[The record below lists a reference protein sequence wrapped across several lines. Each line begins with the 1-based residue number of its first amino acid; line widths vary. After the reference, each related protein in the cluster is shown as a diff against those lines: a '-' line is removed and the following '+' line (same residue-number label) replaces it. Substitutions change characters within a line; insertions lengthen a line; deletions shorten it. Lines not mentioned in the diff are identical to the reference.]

1 MDSQANVQT
10 QAADPAKA
18 APWKQ
23 DFMTRFGY
31 GKQDSSA
38 TPQAVPEASRSVFQR
53 VWDMYTPKQYKLPTE
68 GSKAPPGDFESLF
81 DKLLK
86 QESGKRHRDD
96 KGNLITS
103 PVGAQGISQVMPKT
117 GKRPGYG
124 VAPLADDSENEYIRF
139 GKDLLKAYTNE
150 FGGDVRKGLA
160 AYNAGP
166 GRVGK
171 LISQHGSQWETKL
184 PAETKNY
191 LKKILKD

>member
-1 MDSQANVQT
+1 MASEVNET
-10 QAADPAKA
+10 QPSSAPSAT
-18 APWKQ
+18 PWKQ
-23 DFMTRFGY
+23 DFLGKFGY
-31 GKQDSSA
+31 GSKGEA
-38 TPQAVPEASRSVFQR
+38 ITPEAPPEASRSVFQR
-53 VWDMYTPKQYKLPTE
+53 VWDMHTPKQYKLPTE

-81 DKLLK
+81 DKVLK

-103 PVGAQGISQVMPKT
+103 RVGAQGISQVMPKT
-117 GKRPGYG
+117 GKSPGYG

-166 GRVGK
+166 KRVGDLVK
-171 LISQHGSQWETKL
+171 DHGANWETKL
-184 PAETKNY
+184 PAETKKY